1 MADKPANAGI
11 SGGLAGDLA
20 LPPAV
25 HHSDYPRPIPGYRPA
40 PAPAPAYRPE
50 PPTAPYPRPEPAAA
64 PPWVPDVPAYRP
76 EPAAAPHLRPEA
88 GGHRRHGASRAR
100 TRAARSEAVAR
111 SGAAARPEAAARS
124 EAAARPEAAA
134 RSEAAARPE
143 AAERP
148 PRPSWLAYLLVLAG
162 VAIGMVIA
170 SYSSR
175 DALTGIAVIA
185 GTLLAAGLARLVLP
199 PRYAGPLCTRSRT
212 YDVLALTVLGGS
224 VLAIVLTLP

>member
-40 PAPAPAYRPE
+40 PAPA
-50 PPTAPYPRPEPAAA
+50 
-64 PPWVPDVPAYRP
+64 YRP

-88 GGHRRHGASRAR
+88 GGRRRHGASRAR
-100 TRAARSEAVAR
+100 TRAARA
-111 SGAAARPEAAARS
+111 
-124 EAAARPEAAA
+124 EAAARPEAAG
-134 RSEAAARPE
+134 RPL
-143 AAERP
+143 
-148 PRPSWLAYLLVLAG
+148 RPSWLAYLLVLAG

-185 GTLLAAGLARLVLP
+185 GALLAAALARLVLP

>member
-11 SGGLAGDLA
+11 SGGLADDLA

-40 PAPAPAYRPE
+40 PAPAYRPE
-50 PPTAPYPRPEPAAA
+50 PPTAP
-64 PPWVPDVPAYRP
+64 
-76 EPAAAPHLRPEA
+76 HLRPDA
-88 GGHRRHGASRAR
+88 RGHRRHRTSRAR
-100 TRAARSEAVAR
+100 TRA
-111 SGAAARPEAAARS
+111 
-124 EAAARPEAAA
+124 
-134 RSEAAARPE
+134 E

-148 PRPSWLAYLLVLAG
+148 SRPSWLAYLLVLAG

-185 GTLLAAGLARLVLP
+185 GALLAAALARLVLP

>member
-40 PAPAPAYRPE
+40 PAPVYRPE
-50 PPTAPYPRPEPAAA
+50 PPAAPY
-64 PPWVPDVPAYRP
+64 
-76 EPAAAPHLRPEA
+76 LRPDA
-88 GGHRRHGASRAR
+88 RGRRRHGTSRAR
-100 TRAARSEAVAR
+100 TRA
-111 SGAAARPEAAARS
+111 EAAG
-124 EAAARPEAAA
+124 RPL
-134 RSEAAARPE
+134 
-143 AAERP
+143 
-148 PRPSWLAYLLVLAG
+148 RPSWLAYLLVLAG

-185 GTLLAAGLARLVLP
+185 GALLAAALARLVLP

>member
-40 PAPAPAYRPE
+40 PAPA
-50 PPTAPYPRPEPAAA
+50 
-64 PPWVPDVPAYRP
+64 YRP
-76 EPAAAPHLRPEA
+76 EPAAAPHLRPDA
-88 GGHRRHGASRAR
+88 RGRRRHGASRAR
-100 TRAARSEAVAR
+100 TRAAR
-111 SGAAARPEAAARS
+111 
-124 EAAARPEAAA
+124 
-134 RSEAAARPE
+134 PE

-148 PRPSWLAYLLVLAG
+148 SRPSWLAYLLVLAG

-185 GTLLAAGLARLVLP
+185 GALLAAALARLVLP